1 MSIWMYRV
9 AMTLLAANLALCVYM
24 AASQP
29 KIVPQCINGYVMVP
43 SKDHSMYV
51 QQALFVAERCL
62 PIDTD

>member
-9 AMTLLAANLALCVYM
+9 AMTLLLANLALCAYM
-24 AASQP
+24 VATQP
-29 KIVPQCINGYVMVP
+29 KIVAQCINGYIMVQ

-51 QQALFVAERCL
+51 QKALFVAERCI